1 MNISISRHQIHDG
14 VVRLCVT
21 GEVDLAT
28 SDLLAVTIHDAITAG
43 QVQRL
48 VVDLDKVTFLDPAGV
63 AALVAGHRLAAEHGV
78 TYLVTQPPDQ
88 VGPTAD
94 ITGVPSALQ
103 QRRDRQRDL
112 DGGGPAQD
120 PDLRSW
126 TGSHRGTGLHAW

>member
-103 QRRDRQRDL
+103 
-112 DGGGPAQD
+112 
-120 PDLRSW
+120 
-126 TGSHRGTGLHAW
+126 